1 MSKTADCSDTMRN
14 TIQHCIKMYMLF
26 GDLERANSE
35 GDDRI
40 RLNGLVMDGLI
51 KAMKVRPL
59 AVGRDGGG

>member
-1 MSKTADCSDTMRN
+1 
-14 TIQHCIKMYMLF
+14 MLF